1 MGNFQGY
8 LLLLQP
14 VAHLKTQSQTHL
26 EERRNSSATR
36 AAFQSQTAAQG
47 TGHFSKGWKLDCL
60 LKEDGCSLWCYPL
73 REALAVLPAHAEL
86 SETFKNPS
94 GTNPCRCCG
103 GEGAGSGGAADL
115 GAVVE
120 MGGERQL
127 LTGGTLPSSW
137 HLLIFLA
144 NQVSLALCCLTG
156 WEASLVAGDLR
167 DLLLSQGTS
176 QGSQR

>member
-1 MGNFQGY
+1 MGYFQGY

-60 LKEDGCSLWCYPL
+60 LKEDGCSLRCYPL

-115 GAVVE
+115 GAV
-120 MGGERQL
+120 GGDGRREAAPHR
-127 LTGGTLPSSW
+127 W
-137 HLLIFLA
+137 HIA
-144 NQVSLALCCLTG
+144 I
-156 WEASLVAGDLR
+156 
-167 DLLLSQGTS
+167 
-176 QGSQR
+176 